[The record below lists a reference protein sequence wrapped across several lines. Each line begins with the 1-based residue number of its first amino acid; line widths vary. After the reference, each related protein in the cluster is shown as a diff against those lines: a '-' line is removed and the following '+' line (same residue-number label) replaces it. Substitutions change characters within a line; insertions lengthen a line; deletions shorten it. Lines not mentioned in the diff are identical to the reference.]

1 MKKAYVPF
9 AAVVIALVLTAPTLA
24 DAPNLLNY
32 QGRLT
37 DPSGNPKNG
46 TFSMQFAVF
55 DAESGGNQLPTGSPW
70 SETQNVSVTNGVF
83 NVLLGSVTQ
92 TSLKIEHDCCRA
104 NHADPTSGSLATTA
118 S

>member
-1 MKKAYVPF
+1 MASARSNRAGVTKMRRVPF

-46 TFSMQFAVF
+46 TFTMQFAVF
-55 DAESGGNQLPTGSPW
+55 DAESGGNQLPSGSP
-70 SETQNVSVTNGVF
+70 
-83 NVLLGSVTQ
+83 
-92 TSLKIEHDCCRA
+92 
-104 NHADPTSGSLATTA
+104 
-118 S
+118 